1 MGPLAG
7 PYNRPV
13 ETSTSF
19 RDLTVAQFVDALAS
33 GEPVPGGGAAAAIAG
48 SLGAALVAMVANLS
62 VGRPRYAEHA
72 ALLDRTIPAAGE
84 LQARLLA
91 LADEDAEAFAGYGAA
106 MRLPRETDA
115 EKAARSA
122 AIREAALAAT
132 LSPLRTVEAAREV
145 VALAEALAGRSNRN
159 ASSDL
164 EVAALMSVA
173 ACRAAAANVYI
184 NLPSLGDE
192 SRARELYERT
202 EAIADAVERLAA
214 QTRELVRSGEAREPL
229 PETFA

>member
-1 MGPLAG
+1 VDTS
-7 PYNRPV
+7 NR
-13 ETSTSF
+13 F

-62 VGRPRYAEHA
+62 AGRPKYAEHT
-72 ALLDRTIPAAGE
+72 ALLDRTIQAARE
-84 LQARLLA
+84 LQERMLA

-106 MRLPRETDA
+106 MKLPRDTDE
-115 EKAARSA
+115 EKSIRTA
-122 AIREAALAAT
+122 AIRGAALAAT
-132 LSPLRTVEAAREV
+132 LSPLKTVEATLEI
-145 VALAEALAGRSNRN
+145 VALAEALAGRSNKN

-173 ACRAAAANVYI
+173 ACRAAAANVFI

-192 SRARELYERT
+192 TRARDLYART
-202 EAIADAVERLAA
+202 EGIADVVERLAA
-214 QTRELVRSGEAREPL
+214 QTRELVRKGEARDPL
-229 PETFA
+229 PETPA